1 MALNAEGELTS
12 QQLGLRLGVRDG
24 LYLGSKGRWLR
35 WLDAEGRVLPTAEEQ
50 ARAAEEQAR
59 AAEERSQALAE
70 KLAAYEKRFGPLT

>member
-24 LYLGSKGRWLR
+24 LYLASKGRWLR
-35 WLDAEGRVLPTAEEQ
+35 WLDAEGRVLPT
-50 ARAAEEQAR
+50 AEEQAR